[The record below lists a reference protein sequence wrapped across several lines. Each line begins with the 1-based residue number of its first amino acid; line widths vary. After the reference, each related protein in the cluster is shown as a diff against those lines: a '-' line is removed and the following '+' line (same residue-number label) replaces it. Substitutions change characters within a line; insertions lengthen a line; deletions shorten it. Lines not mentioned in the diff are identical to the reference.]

1 MAAHFVDLRGH
12 QQGGGIS
19 GPDGSGVRG
28 IMRCPGFGHV
38 PLQAIGQLQ
47 DTAVQCRI
55 VERMLCNARLV
66 EMGRDAVDHREQ
78 GQFGLLFVQQL
89 VDLVA
94 DIRQH
99 LKERRRVFCIVHV
112 VTAAVAGGAAGFG
125 GTVILGQRDAWN
137 HGRAGNGGNPRK
149 RHARPHVEIAAVSG
163 QHVLMGLPD
172 APGKSGQVGVF
183 LDRVHGLE
191 ERQLLP
197 CHVMEER
204 GVELLFEQRL
214 QLGVLEPGDAGVEDR
229 AGAGVDVA
237 LGHHR
242 GGQRQAL
249 EGTHLLETGG
259 FVEMQVEE
267 CLGLQ
272 DEAVAG
278 RAVDRTGLQAD
289 LASRGLDALDGLES
303 SFVRAADEEQ
313 VERTLFQRQGLVGV
327 GLEPGGVTEGNDGH
341 VVGVCRVAGRVVGV
355 VVHHHGAFQQLQV
368 AAAQHGTPLAD
379 LFQVDDDAAVGLQ
392 QPGVKAAMGAK
403 DEVDRIMPQQVA
415 GQADTQPQTA
425 KLPGKVLRRVQ
436 QCICMNISG
445 RRDQADVDCGQAG
458 HGNGVRQ

>member
-1 MAAHFVDLRGH
+1 M
-12 QQGGGIS
+12 
-19 GPDGSGVRG
+19 
-28 IMRCPGFGHV
+28 FG
-38 PLQAIGQLQ
+38 
-47 DTAVQCRI
+47 
-55 VERMLCNARLV
+55 NARLV

-89 VDLVA
+89 VDLIA

-99 LKERRRVFCIVHV
+99 LKDRGRVCGVVQV

-125 GTVILGQRDAWN
+125 GAMILGQGDARD
-137 HGRAGNGGNPRK
+137 HGRAGNGGHPRE
-149 RHARPHVEIAAVSG
+149 RHARPHVDVAAVWG

-172 APGKSGQVGVF
+172 APGKGRQVGVF
-183 LDRVHGLE
+183 LDRVNGLE
-191 ERQLLP
+191 ECQLLP
-197 CHVMEER
+197 RHVMEER

-214 QLGVLEPGDAGVEDR
+214 QLGILEPGDAGIEDGAR
-229 AGAGVDVA
+229 AGVDVT

-242 GGQRQAL
+242 GGQRQTL
-249 EGTHLLETGG
+249 EGAHLLETGR

-278 RAVDRTGLQAD
+278 RAVDGAGLQAD

-303 SFVRAADEEQ
+303 PFVRAADEEQ

-327 GLEPGGVTEGNDGH
+327 GLEPGGVTEGNDGD
-341 VVGVCRVAGRVVGV
+341 VVGMRRVGGRVVGV

-368 AAAQHGTPLAD
+368 AAAQHGAALAD

-392 QPGVKAAMGAK
+392 QPGVEAAMSAK

-415 GQADTQPQTA
+415 GQADTQPQSPE
-425 KLPGKVLRRVQ
+425 LPGKVLRRVQ

-458 HGNGVRQ
+458 HGTGSDSMVGIPSNVAGVPRGRSSEQEGSCGPVQGQACRLGF

>member
-1 MAAHFVDLRGH
+1 M
-12 QQGGGIS
+12 GG
-19 GPDGSGVRG
+19 
-28 IMRCPGFGHV
+28 
-38 PLQAIGQLQ
+38 
-47 DTAVQCRI
+47 
-55 VERMLCNARLV
+55 NARLV

-89 VDLVA
+89 VDLIA

-99 LKERRRVFCIVHV
+99 LKDRGRVCGV
-112 VTAAVAGGAAGFG
+112 VQVVAAVVAGGAAGFG
-125 GTVILGQRDAWN
+125 GTMILGQRDAWN

-172 APGKSGQVGVF
+172 APGKCGQVGVF

-191 ERQLLP
+191 ECQLLP
-197 CHVMEER
+197 RHVMEER
-204 GVELLFEQRL
+204 GGKLLPKQCL
-214 QLGVLEPGDAGVEDR
+214 QLGILEPGDAGIEDG
-229 AGAGVDVA
+229 AGAGVDVT

-249 EGTHLLETGG
+249 EGAHLFEAGR

-272 DEAVAG
+272 DETVAG

-303 SFVRAADEEQ
+303 PFVRAADEEQ

-327 GLEPGGVTEGNDGH
+327 GLEPGGVTEGNDGD
-341 VVGVCRVAGRVVGV
+341 VVGMRRVGGRVVGV

-392 QPGVKAAMGAK
+392 QPGVEAAMSAK

-415 GQADTQPQTA
+415 GQADTQPQSPE
-425 KLPGKVLRRVQ
+425 LPGKVLRRVQ

-458 HGNGVRQ
+458 H

>member
-1 MAAHFVDLRGH
+1 M
-12 QQGGGIS
+12 
-19 GPDGSGVRG
+19 
-28 IMRCPGFGHV
+28 
-38 PLQAIGQLQ
+38 
-47 DTAVQCRI
+47 
-55 VERMLCNARLV
+55 
-66 EMGRDAVDHREQ
+66 
-78 GQFGLLFVQQL
+78 
-89 VDLVA
+89 
-94 DIRQH
+94 
-99 LKERRRVFCIVHV
+99 
-112 VTAAVAGGAAGFG
+112 
-125 GTVILGQRDAWN
+125 ILGQGDARD
-137 HGRAGNGGNPRK
+137 HGCAGNGGNPRK

-163 QHVLMGLPD
+163 QHVLMGIPD
-172 APGKSGQVGVF
+172 ACGKGRQVGVF

-191 ERQLLP
+191 ECQLLP
-197 CHVMEER
+197 RHVMEER

-214 QLGVLEPGDAGVEDR
+214 QLGVLEPGDAGIKDR

-259 FVEMQVEE
+259 FVEMQVQE

-303 SFVRAADEEQ
+303 PFVRAAYEEQ
-313 VERTLFQRQGLVGV
+313 VERTLFQRQGLMGV

-341 VVGVCRVAGRVVGV
+341 VVGVCGVGRRVVGV

-392 QPGVKAAMGAK
+392 QAGVKAAMGAK

-415 GQADTQPQTA
+415 GQADTQPQSTE
-425 KLPGKVLRRVQ
+425 LPCKVLRRVQ

-458 HGNGVRQ
+458 HGTGSDSRVGIPSNVAGVPWGRSSEQEGSFGPVQGQSCRVGF